1 MVRFDIATFPT
12 LTTRRLVLREVAAA
26 DADDLL
32 VFRGDPEVQ
41 RYNLVPMKD
50 AREALGLVRTM
61 RGWYASH
68 YAIQWGITLRDEGRV
83 LGLCGI
89 HDWSRHRRQAF
100 LGYDLARS
108 HWGRGVASEA
118 VRAVLRFA
126 FDELELDLIQATTVV
141 ENARSIR
148 LLERLGFELER
159 VRPEYSLENDGR
171 FSGRAVYRL
180 PRSRYDALNREEHG
194 DGSPAADDTGTG
206 ATG

>member
-12 LTTRRLVLREVAAA
+12 LITDRLVLREVVAA
-26 DADDLL
+26 DAEDLL

-50 AREALGLVRTM
+50 VREALGLVRTM
-61 RGWYASH
+61 RGWYVSH
-68 YAIQWGITLRDEGRV
+68 YAIQWGITLRDEGHV
-83 LGLCGI
+83 LGLCGV
-89 HDWSRHRRQAF
+89 HDWSRHRRQAY

-108 HWGRGVASEA
+108 HWRQGIASEA

-126 FDELELDLIQATTVV
+126 FEELELELIQATTVV

-148 LLERLGFELER
+148 LLEHFGFELDR
-159 VRPEYSLENDGR
+159 VRPEFALENDGR

-180 PRSRYDALNREEHG
+180 PKSRYDALTGEGHG
-194 DGSPAADDTGTG
+194 GSSASDDHASG